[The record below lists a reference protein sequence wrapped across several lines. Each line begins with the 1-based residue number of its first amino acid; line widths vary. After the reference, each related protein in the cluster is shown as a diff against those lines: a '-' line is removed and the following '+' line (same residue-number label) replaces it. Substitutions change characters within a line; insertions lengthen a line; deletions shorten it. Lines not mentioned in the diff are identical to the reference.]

1 VYRTA
6 VEPTP
11 VLKLEFHGRPSAPLR
26 LRPSR
31 DNVPPTI
38 VAPKEERGYVD
49 VATETKEVV
58 FS

>member
-1 VYRTA
+1 M
-6 VEPTP
+6 
-11 VLKLEFHGRPSAPLR
+11 KLEFHGRPPAPLR

-38 VAPKEERGYVD
+38 VAPKEERSGDVD
-49 VATETKEVV
+49 VATETEEVV